1 VTETP
6 SGLLV
11 VDKPPGCTSH
21 DVVDRVRKIY
31 QMSKVGHSGTLDP
44 DATGVLLLV
53 LGKATRL
60 APFLQNLPKSYR
72 ADARFGVSTSTQ
84 DASGD
89 VVATRPSSLSLADV
103 EATAAEFEGEIQQ
116 IPPMVSAVKID
127 GEPLYKAARRG
138 EEVDRP
144 ARTVRTY
151 ELVIE
156 RFDES
161 AQTSRVFVRCS
172 SGTFIRTLVSDIG
185 DRLGVGGHVT
195 TLRRLSIGSFS
206 EADALDLKELE
217 RSSLEGCIAKLLT
230 MRQAMRD
237 FPEVTVDGDELTAV
251 THGQPISGTGVAKP
265 KVAAG
270 EVPTIRGTPLPGFLP
285 DPGAEPASPGLGMAG
300 GLMPTRSGEL
310 PLMATSRPGDRPAHE
325 AGMTAGVPV
334 AVVDLAGNLI
344 AVYRRSK
351 KGLMPAAVL
360 VAG

>member
-1 VTETP
+1 MTETP

-11 VDKPPGCTSH
+11 VDKPAGCTSH
-21 DVVDRVRKIY
+21 DVVDQVRKIY

-44 DATGVLLLV
+44 DATGVLLLA

-72 ADARFGVSTSTQ
+72 AEAKFGVSTSTQ
-84 DASGD
+84 DSSGE
-89 VVATRPSSLSLADV
+89 VVATKPSSLTVADV
-103 EATAAEFEGEIQQ
+103 EAMTAQFEGEIQQ

-151 ELVIE
+151 ELLVD
-156 RFDES
+156 RFDET
-161 AQTSRVFVRCS
+161 AQTARIFVKCS

-195 TLRRLSIGSFS
+195 SIRRLSIGSFT
-206 EADALDLKELE
+206 EADVLDLRELE

-237 FPEVTVDGDELTAV
+237 FPEVTVEGDELAAV
-251 THGQPISGTGVAKP
+251 THGRPIAGIGQAKP
-265 KVAAG
+265 KPQEA
-270 EVPTIRGTPLPGFLP
+270 EVPTIRGTPLPQFLP
-285 DPGAEPASPGLGMAG
+285 GPGTEPAGLGLGMAG

-310 PLMATSRPGDRPAHE
+310 PLMAQPRPGDRPAHE

-334 AVVDLAGNLI
+334 AVLDLEGNLI

-360 VAG
+360 VG